1 MPLEVEHIWTSQ
13 NTKRSHEMYL
23 RPGSIK
29 KLELLLVSLV
39 QVCKARWQ
47 TTSRILDLW
56 SNDLIRLEHVDGE
69 GLPFDYHKHHV
80 FLFPLVHVRRVGSQI
95 AYSEDDNVNSVALGT
110 SSEAGGTKADQEER
124 KAIIKNM
131 ENHRKPWL

>member
-1 MPLEVEHIWTSQ
+1 MVTIVIIVTIVQIDPSDVGKNIHDTYWCQVCKVEHIW
-13 NTKRSHEMYL
+13 
-23 RPGSIK
+23 
-29 KLELLLVSLV
+29 
-39 QVCKARWQ
+39 Q
-47 TTSRILDLW
+47 TTSKRIWDLW

-95 AYSEDDNVNSVALGT
+95 AHSEDDNVNSVALGT

>member
-1 MPLEVEHIWTSQ
+1 MIIGVI
-13 NTKRSHEMYL
+13 
-23 RPGSIK
+23 GAG
-29 KLELLLVSLV
+29 
-39 QVCKARWQ
+39 CKARWQ

-56 SNDLIRLEHVDGE
+56 SNDLSRLEHVDGE

-110 SSEAGGTKADQEER
+110 SSEAGGTKADQEELQGHHP
-124 KAIIKNM
+124 KENMKKII
-131 ENHRKPWL
+131 ENHGLPRWW